1 MYDEL
6 KKRLCELL
14 RRPRELKPQTERQL
28 TQQLA
33 EHGAS
38 MTSFLLGAA
47 NVLEEHELDILFAS
61 LFTPTLA
68 ERSEL
73 TDLLYHWRPSA
84 ADQERLIAE
93 LRGELG
99 HITVG
104 LPDGSAAKLA
114 LHEVMLDRFVR
125 LLRLDCG
132 PDSGTAAALRDA
144 LPAPLWPLALALA
157 CERGMTKEHQA
168 WFAAFVNHMA
178 GRRAVTR
185 GLLET
190 VVDFVSKELT
200 LDHDALVTAAEAL
213 MRATQ
218 TVASYTAG
226 GHTYWSPDVA
236 QHHHYRGQGNVD
248 KQRLAANQADLENV
262 TMMVED
268 LKTFESE

>member
-6 KKRLCELL
+6 KSRLSALL
-14 RRPRELKPQTERQL
+14 RRPRELKPQTERAL

-33 EHGAS
+33 DHGAN

-47 NVLEEHELDILFAS
+47 NVLEDHELDILFAS
-61 LFTPTLA
+61 IFTPTLA

-84 ADQERLIAE
+84 ADQERLVAE
-93 LRGELG
+93 LCDELG
-99 HITVG
+99 HVTVG
-104 LPDGSAAKLA
+104 LPDGSEAKLG

-132 PDSGTAAALRDA
+132 PDSGTAAALRDD
-144 LPAPLWPLALALA
+144 LPASLWPLAMALA
-157 CERGMTKEHQA
+157 CERGMTREHQK
-168 WFAAFVNHMA
+168 WFATFVHHMV
-178 GRRAVTR
+178 GRHAITR
-185 GLLET
+185 ELLET
-190 VVDFVSKELT
+190 IVEFVSKEHS
-200 LDHDALVTAAEAL
+200 LDNDRLVAAAEAL

-226 GHTYWSPDVA
+226 GHNYWSPDVA

-248 KQRLAANQADLENV
+248 KERLAANQAELKNV
-262 TMMVED
+262 TTMVED
-268 LKTFESE
+268 LRAFNTD